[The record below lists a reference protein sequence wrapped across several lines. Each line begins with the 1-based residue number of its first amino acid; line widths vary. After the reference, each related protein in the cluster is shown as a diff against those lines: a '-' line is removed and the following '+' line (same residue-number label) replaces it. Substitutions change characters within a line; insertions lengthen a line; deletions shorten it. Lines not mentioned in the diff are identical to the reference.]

1 MEKQQFLQ
9 MIKNPKE
16 LNSKDIASFENVL
29 KVFPYFQTAHILNA
43 KASMNSENM
52 LAPSYLKKAA
62 VYAGNRAQLKRFI
75 NNTLLT
81 TTTFPE
87 FFEESELEEVAFI
100 EETLPKDES
109 LIENTIEIEPVLEI
123 LDKKNE
129 ESILIDQQTEEIN
142 EFLVPF
148 SNIDFQIEE
157 IEQKQTQT
165 EQIDNE
171 LLISD
176 IENIVSTVITEENNS
191 ISDEVT
197 DTLLQLQLVRDKALN
212 ILNLVESKIEK
223 SEDNTQAFSNESEI
237 TTEISIIQLAEPE
250 EVSTSNEITLENE
263 LLAPILESEEKT
275 EIESIVENEEVSAE
289 TLSISTADEIE
300 IVEILSIEEDKLIIE
315 DAFVENIFREEEKS
329 VYEFKN
335 ITLNNTVFDDLYT
348 SREGYFNFYSD
359 ENASFANFTLDYL
372 QNLRKEKRKKKTPT
386 KVQQTEIIDN
396 FIVSKPKL
404 SKITKSEIS
413 DSQTNN
419 KDLAEKSVTFTDKL
433 ISETF
438 AKILL
443 KQGKKSQAIEMYQKL
458 ILKYPQ
464 KKTYFVELIKNLEEK

>member
-237 TTEISIIQLAEPE
+237 TTEISI
-250 EVSTSNEITLENE
+250 N
-263 LLAPILESEEKT
+263 
-275 EIESIVENEEVSAE
+275 
-289 TLSISTADEIE
+289 
-300 IVEILSIEEDKLIIE
+300 
-315 DAFVENIFREEEKS
+315 
-329 VYEFKN
+329 
-335 ITLNNTVFDDLYT
+335 
-348 SREGYFNFYSD
+348 YS
-359 ENASFANFTLDYL
+359 
-372 QNLRKEKRKKKTPT
+372 
-386 KVQQTEIIDN
+386 
-396 FIVSKPKL
+396 
-404 SKITKSEIS
+404 
-413 DSQTNN
+413 
-419 KDLAEKSVTFTDKL
+419 
-433 ISETF
+433 
-438 AKILL
+438 
-443 KQGKKSQAIEMYQKL
+443 
-458 ILKYPQ
+458 
-464 KKTYFVELIKNLEEK
+464 